1 MKDAQGWTAPT
12 PGTPPVYSIMIAPL
26 EDGRGCTNPCGS
38 IQIWAKPHFQFL
50 SNITVK
56 KHAKFALLTCL
67 APALCGHTST
77 CTWAAHRPSAVSGHT
92 STKYANTWRPAKA
105 LSAGAEDHMAQP
117 ATSLCLGCYRCW
129 SVRLR
134 ARDWRHLC
142 HICPFLKCLQGW

>member
-26 EDGRGCTNPCGS
+26 EDGRGCTNPSGS

-77 CTWAAHRPSAVSGHT
+77 CAWAAHRPSAVSGHT
-92 STKYANTWRPAKA
+92 STKYANLSLGDLQRLFLQVLKTIWHSLRP
-105 LSAGAEDHMAQP
+105 LYVLVVTGAG
-117 ATSLCLGCYRCW
+117 
-129 SVRLR
+129 V
-134 ARDWRHLC
+134 
-142 HICPFLKCLQGW
+142 

>member
-77 CTWAAHRPSAVSGHT
+77 CAWAAHRPSAVSGHT
-92 STKYANTWRPAKA
+92 STKYANLSLGDLQRLFLQVLKTIWHSLRP
-105 LSAGAEDHMAQP
+105 LYVLVVTGAG
-117 ATSLCLGCYRCW
+117 
-129 SVRLR
+129 V
-134 ARDWRHLC
+134 
-142 HICPFLKCLQGW
+142 

>member
-12 PGTPPVYSIMIAPL
+12 PGTPPVYSIVIAPL

-56 KHAKFALLTCL
+56 KHAKFALLPCL

-77 CTWAAHRPSAVSGHT
+77 CAWAAHRPSAVSGHT
-92 STKYANTWRPAKA
+92 STKYANLSLGDLQRLFLQVLKTIWHSLRP
-105 LSAGAEDHMAQP
+105 LYVLVVTGAEA
-117 ATSLCLGCYRCW
+117 
-129 SVRLR
+129 
-134 ARDWRHLC
+134 
-142 HICPFLKCLQGW
+142 

>member
-92 STKYANTWRPAKA
+92 STKYANLSLGDLQRLFLQVLKTIWHSLRP
-105 LSAGAEDHMAQP
+105 LYVLVVTGAG
-117 ATSLCLGCYRCW
+117 
-129 SVRLR
+129 V
-134 ARDWRHLC
+134 
-142 HICPFLKCLQGW
+142 

>member
-12 PGTPPVYSIMIAPL
+12 PGTPPVYSIVIAPL

-77 CTWAAHRPSAVSGHT
+77 CAWAAHRPSAVSGHT
-92 STKYANTWRPAKA
+92 STKYANLSLGDLQRLFLQVLKTIWHSLRP
-105 LSAGAEDHMAQP
+105 LYVLVVTGAG
-117 ATSLCLGCYRCW
+117 
-129 SVRLR
+129 V
-134 ARDWRHLC
+134 
-142 HICPFLKCLQGW
+142 

>member
-26 EDGRGCTNPCGS
+26 EDGRGCTNPSGS

-92 STKYANTWRPAKA
+92 STKYANLSLGDLQRLFLQVLKTIWHSLRP
-105 LSAGAEDHMAQP
+105 LYVLVVTGAG
-117 ATSLCLGCYRCW
+117 
-129 SVRLR
+129 V
-134 ARDWRHLC
+134 
-142 HICPFLKCLQGW
+142 